1 VTPEREQHLLR
12 VIEIWKARAKTARQQ
27 AFKEAAEVA
36 DKVRKA
42 AARPGG
48 SDSLSMERSSGR
60 QAAAI
65 EIRTELRALAE
76 KKEGE
81 S

>member
-1 VTPEREQHLLR
+1 MTPEREQHLLR

-27 AFKEAAEVA
+27 AFKEAAEIAHNFAPKGPRGVVSVTA
-36 DKVRKA
+36 
-42 AARPGG
+42 
-48 SDSLSMERSSGR
+48 L
-60 QAAAI
+60 QI
-65 EIRTELRALAE
+65 EKYILALAE